1 MYTLKNNCLEC
12 SQPLIGRSGKKYCSE
27 MCKNAHN
34 NKNRVVE
41 NDYIKTV
48 NTILQRNRR
57 ILMDYS
63 SVSRQSKV
71 PTIALQADGFD
82 FRFYTHCKANKSGKV
97 VVYCYEFGYLR
108 SDNELVQVIPDKNI
122 VPQKGETTGI
132 SRSN

>member
-1 MYTLKNNCLEC
+1 
-12 SQPLIGRSGKKYCSE
+12 